1 MKLDP
6 KQARLLAEIAKR
18 EKEKQ
23 ERPKFV
29 LAEYCFD
36 KQLDFIL
43 DPNKF
48 KTAVCSRRAGK
59 TEACSADLFDTAMNF
74 PGTNVLYITLS
85 RKNAK
90 KIIWR
95 ALCKLQRQYDEKAKV
110 DNVELTIELTNGSMI
125 ICSGAK
131 DESEI
136 EKFRG
141 LAFKKVYIDE
151 AQAFKSYLKEL
162 IDDVIEPA
170 LYDYDGSLSLIG
182 TPNASCA
189 GVFFDACHQ
198 KHGFV
203 GWSNHHWTIFDNPHI
218 KRKSGKTPEQL
229 LEATLKR
236 KGITKDDP
244 SFRRESLGQWVYDGD
259 SLMYKF
265 DAKRNTYQKLPD
277 EKWFYILGVDVGFM
291 DADALAVLA
300 FSHTHPNVYMVDELI
315 KTKQTVTDLAEQ
327 IKYLDKKYQFTK
339 KVMDAGALGKKIQEE
354 IRQRHGIHME
364 AAEKHRKKEF
374 IELLNDDLR
383 TGRFL
388 VKPDMTVCE
397 DYDKLQW
404 DKSDLKNKL
413 KWKEDSSFHSD
424 IADAVLYA
432 WREAKHFASE
442 NKAMLYDRDSTEY
455 MDEQERLEAERL
467 DKKTGKPWFE
477 EGTDFDTYN

>member
-1 MKLDP
+1 MSLDP
-6 KQARLLAEIAKR
+6 KAQKLLTELVKR
-18 EKEKQ
+18 EKAKS

-29 LAEYCFD
+29 LEEYCFD
-36 KQLDFIL
+36 KQLEFIN

-59 TEACSADLFDTAMNF
+59 TEACSADLFDAAMKH
-74 PGTNVLYITLS
+74 PGTNCLYITLS

-95 ALCKLQRQYDEKAKV
+95 ALCKLQREYDPTARV
-110 DNVELTIELTNGSMI
+110 DNVELTIELSNGSMI

-236 KGITKDDP
+236 KGITREDP

-259 SLMYKF
+259 SLIYKF
-265 DAKRNTYQKLPD
+265 DASRNTFKTLPPD
-277 EKWFYILGVDVGFM
+277 HDWFYILGVDVGWM

-300 FSHTHPNVYMVDELI
+300 FSDTHSNVYMVEEII
-315 KTKQTVTDLAEQ
+315 KNKQTITELANM
-327 IKYLDKKYQFTK
+327 IKALESKYQFTK

-354 IRQRHGIHME
+354 IRQRHGIHLD
-364 AAEKHRKKEF
+364 AAEKQRKKEF

-383 TGRFL
+383 TSRFQ
-388 VKPDMTVCE
+388 VKAEMTICE
-397 DYDKLQW
+397 DYEKLQW
-404 DKSDLKNKL
+404 DKTNLD

-432 WREAKHFASE
+432 WREAKHFAYTQKEKKIS
-442 NKAMLYDRDSTEY
+442 RDSNEY
-455 MDEQERLEAERL
+455 MDEYERKEAERME
-467 DKKTGKPWFE
+467 KGKGKQWYE
-477 EGTDFDTYN
+477 DGYDFDTLN